1 MKLQQEK
8 ILTFIGEPIIVHL
21 YDSVD
26 STNNEAKRR
35 AAVDRGIHLY
45 VSAHQTAG
53 RGRRGHTFYSPRDT
67 GLYMTLALPLST
79 APADIQ
85 RLTCAAAVAVCDA
98 VSALSDSSPR
108 IKWVNDVYVGDKK
121 AAGIL
126 AELITDADNHPCAVI
141 VGIGLNL
148 NTTNF
153 PDEIADKAGNFGMID
168 HNSLCG
174 TIADNLIRLFQ
185 NLNNNSIIEKYKT
198 LNLCIGRT
206 ISYTKDGCEHIA
218 AAVDID
224 SNGGLVVEENGI
236 FTTLHSGEISVKMIP
251 Q

>member
-8 ILTFIGEPIIVHL
+8 ILTFIQEPATVHL
-21 YDSVD
+21 YDSID

-53 RGRRGHTFYSPRDT
+53 RGRHAHTFYSPRDT

-98 VSALSDSSPR
+98 VSALGDSSPR
-108 IKWVNDVYVGDKK
+108 IKWVNDIYVNDKK

-126 AELITDADNHPCAVI
+126 AELITDTDNRPCAVI
-141 VGIGLNL
+141 IGIGLNL
-148 NTTNF
+148 NTADF
-153 PDEIADKAGNFGMID
+153 PDEIADKAGNFGVID
-168 HNSLCG
+168 HNALCG
-174 TIADNLIRLFQ
+174 TVADNLITLYQRLDD
-185 NLNNNSIIEKYKT
+185 NSIMEKYRA

-218 AAVDID
+218 AAVDINAD
-224 SNGGLVVEENGI
+224 GGLVVEENGV
-236 FTTLHSGEISVKMIP
+236 FTALHSGEISVKME
-251 Q
+251 